1 MKILD
6 LKLAKIDRLT
16 ADSVKLSFDTQLM
29 PEFAYQAGQYVTLCF
44 NIKGE
49 EVRRAYS
56 ICSTP
61 GDQHLSVAVKEVKH
75 GLVSTHINRSV
86 MPGEHIRVMVPQGHF
101 TFSPDASKERHIV
114 LFGAGS
120 GITPLISILKT
131 TLAQEPNS
139 RVTLF
144 YGNRRKD
151 SIMFYDELESLGTN
165 PNVNIYHILSEDS
178 GQQPLFAGRINF
190 GKTLELVYNF
200 ANDSLEKT
208 YYICGPGEMM
218 ISTKDALIDSG
229 VDAKSVRM
237 EYFENP
243 DLKGKASEP
252 IAVTAPAPVPSNG
265 MSEVH
270 VHLDGNDYTFNLAT
284 KGKTL
289 LEAAISNGADAPFSC
304 RGGVCTT
311 CRAQIKEGT
320 VSMDSNLSLTDDEIE
335 EGYILTCQSHP
346 TSAVVRISYDD

>member
-16 ADSVKLSFDTQLM
+16 ADSVQLSFDTQLM
-29 PEFAYQAGQYVTLCF
+29 PDFAYQAGQYVTLCF

-56 ICSTP
+56 ICSKP
-61 GDQHLSVAVKEVKH
+61 GDQYLAVAVKEVKH

-86 MPGEHIRVMVPQGHF
+86 MPGEHIRVMVPQGNF
-101 TFSPDASKERHIV
+101 TFTPDTSKERHIV

-120 GITPLISILKT
+120 GITPLLSILKT
-131 TLAQEPNS
+131 VLAEEPKS

-151 SIMFYDELESLGTN
+151 TIMFYNELESLGN
-165 PNVNIYHILSEDS
+165 DSRVSIYHILSEDS

-200 ANDSLEKT
+200 ANDNLEKI
-208 YYICGPGEMM
+208 YYVCGPGEMM
-218 ISTKDALIDSG
+218 ISCKDALIDSG
-229 VDAKSVRM
+229 VDAKSIHM

-243 DLKGKASEP
+243 DLKGKTSEP
-252 IAVTAPAPVPSNG
+252 ITVSAPVPMSPDG

-270 VHLDGNDYTFNLAT
+270 VHLDGNDYTFALGA

-311 CRAQIKEGT
+311 CRAKINEGA
-320 VSMDSNLSLTDDEIE
+320 VSMDSNLSLTDEEIE

-346 TSAVVRISYDD
+346 ASAVLRISYDD